1 MGKLLLMK
9 SPYDDYPEFYTQ
21 DHRQKRLL
29 SPVNKEQLEK
39 RHAAM
44 FAEWNIRDK
53 TVLDLGSCLGAT
65 GQWVLFHGARH
76 YTGVEAQTAYA
87 EQSRRLLGHYSDRV
101 RIEQGAIEDFLDENR
116 DEFDVVVMLGVIDA
130 FLNYHDLL
138 AKVARICKETLIIEG
153 VHPYP
158 NVCNPKAPIV
168 EITTEQSMVVADAE
182 QHVQGV
188 GVRISPSA
196 LSIVL
201 GTMGFESV
209 GRPTMPKHIKSVID
223 HFRGDPSE
231 TYSVR
236 YIESFRKVD
245 RICRGL
251 TDELVHP
258 TEGAK
263 IKARADFEKHR
274 PFVEPKTQALADKK
288 WLFDQTVAENF
299 PVEARQNIP
308 DYGRV
313 LDVCIEV
320 ADMFLDKDAPVIDVG
335 CALGEALK
343 RLYAH
348 GYRRLYG
355 VDNSRD
361 MLERAFNTTDRE
373 VTYIRS
379 DRFPP
384 EHGPYRLVTANWTL
398 HFIKEREDYLRDI
411 HAGLEDGG
419 FLVLTEKVMLSS
431 MMDRLYRQ
439 FKSDA
444 GLSQEYVDYKEEALK
459 DVLVP
464 YPLDWYLVKLRQI
477 GFRSVE
483 ILNARLSFVTFLAR
497 K

>member
-1 MGKLLLMK
+1 MK
-9 SPYDDYPEFYTQ
+9 SPYDDYPDFYTQ

-29 SPVNKEQLEK
+29 SPINKEQLEN

-44 FAEWNIRDK
+44 FAEWNIQDK
-53 TVLDLGSCLGAT
+53 SVLDLGSCLGAT

-76 YTGVEAQTAYA
+76 YTGVEAQAAYA
-87 EQSRRLLGHYSDRV
+87 ERSRHLLGHYADRI
-101 RIEQGAIEDFLDENR
+101 RIEQTSIEDFLAENTE
-116 DEFDVVVMLGVIDA
+116 EFDVVVMLGVIYA
-130 FLNYHDLL
+130 FLSYHDLL

-153 VHPYP
+153 VYPYP

-168 EITTEQSMVVADAE
+168 EITTEQSMVLADAE

-201 GTMGFESV
+201 STMGFEAV
-209 GRPTMPKHIKSVID
+209 GQPTMPKHIKSVID
-223 HFRGDPSE
+223 NFRGDPSE

-236 YIESFRKVD
+236 YIESFRRVD
-245 RICRGL
+245 RICRVL

-258 TEGAK
+258 SERTK
-263 IKARADFEKHR
+263 IKAWSEFEKHR
-274 PFVEPKTQALADKK
+274 PYVEPKALALAETP
-288 WLFDQTVAENF
+288 WRFDQKVAENF
-299 PVEARQNIP
+299 PNEARQNIP

-320 ADMFLDKDAPVIDVG
+320 ADTFLDKDAPVIDVG

-343 RLYAH
+343 RFHQH
-348 GYRRLYG
+348 GYRHLYG

-361 MLERAFNTTDRE
+361 MLARAFNTSDRAL
-373 VTYIRS
+373 TYIHS
-379 DRFPP
+379 ERFPP
-384 EHGPYRLVTANWTL
+384 AHGPYRLVTANWTL
-398 HFIKEREDYLRDI
+398 HFIKQREEYLKEI
-411 HAGLEDGG
+411 HAALEHGG
-419 FLVLTEKVMLSS
+419 FLILTEKVMLSS
-431 MMDRLYRQ
+431 TMDRLYKR
-439 FKSDA
+439 FKLDA
-444 GLSQEYVDYKEEALK
+444 GLSQDYIDYKEEALK

>member
-1 MGKLLLMK
+1 MK

-29 SPVNKEQLEK
+29 SPVNKEQLEN

-76 YTGVEAQTAYA
+76 YTGVEAQAAYA
-87 EQSRRLLGHYSDRV
+87 ERSRRLLGHYSDRV
-101 RIEQGAIEDFLDENR
+101 RIEQSSIEDFLVENTE
-116 DEFDVVVMLGVIDA
+116 EFDVIVMLGVIYA
-130 FLNYHDLL
+130 FLSYHDLL
-138 AKVARICKETLIIEG
+138 AKVARICKESLIIEG
-153 VHPYP
+153 VYPYP

-168 EITTEQSMVVADAE
+168 EITPEQSMVVADAE
-182 QHVQGV
+182 QHVQGI

-201 GTMGFESV
+201 STMGFESV
-209 GRPTMPKHIKSVID
+209 GKPTMPKHIKSVID
-223 HFRGDPSE
+223 NFRGDPSE

-245 RICRGL
+245 RICRVL
-251 TDELVHP
+251 ADELVHP
-258 TEGAK
+258 SEGAK
-263 IKARADFEKHR
+263 IKAWADFEKHR
-274 PFVEPKTQALADKK
+274 TYVEPKTRALAEKP
-288 WLFDQTVAENF
+288 WQFDQKVAENF
-299 PVEARQNIP
+299 PAEARQNIP

-320 ADMFLDKDAPVIDVG
+320 ADMFLDKDAAVIDVG

-343 RLYAH
+343 RFQER
-348 GYRRLYG
+348 GYRHLYG

-361 MLERAFNTTDRE
+361 MLARAFNTADHAL
-373 VTYIRS
+373 TYILS

-398 HFIKEREDYLRDI
+398 HFIKHREGYLRDI
-411 HAGLEDGG
+411 HAALEDGG
-419 FLVLTEKVMLSS
+419 ILILTEKVMLSS

-439 FKSDA
+439 FKLDA
-444 GLSQEYVDYKEEALK
+444 GLSQDYIDYKEEALK

-464 YPLDWYLVKLRQI
+464 YPLDWYLLKLRQI

>member
-1 MGKLLLMK
+1 MK
-9 SPYDDYPEFYTQ
+9 SPYDDYPEFHTQ

-29 SPVNKEQLEK
+29 SPINKEQLEN

-44 FAEWNIRDK
+44 FAEWNIQNK
-53 TVLDLGSCLGAT
+53 SVLDLGSCLGAT

-76 YTGVEAQTAYA
+76 YTGVEAQAAYA
-87 EQSRRLLGHYSDRV
+87 ERSRHLLGHYSDRV
-101 RIEQGAIEDFLDENR
+101 KIEQTSIEDFLAVNTE
-116 DEFDVVVMLGVIDA
+116 EFDVVVMLGVIYA
-130 FLNYHDLL
+130 FLSYHDLL

-153 VHPYP
+153 VYPYP
-158 NVCNPKAPIV
+158 NVCNPRAPIV

-182 QHVQGV
+182 QHVQGI

-196 LSIVL
+196 LSIL
-201 GTMGFESV
+201 LSTMGFEAV
-209 GRPTMPKHIKSVID
+209 GKPTMPKHIKSVID
-223 HFRGDPSE
+223 NFRGDPSE

-236 YIESFRKVD
+236 YIESFRRVD
-245 RICRGL
+245 RICRVL

-258 TEGAK
+258 AEDTK
-263 IKARADFEKHR
+263 IKAWAEFEKHR
-274 PFVEPKTQALADKK
+274 PYVEPKNRPLADAP
-288 WLFDQTVAENF
+288 WAFDQKVAENF
-299 PVEARQNIP
+299 PAEARQNIP

-320 ADMFLDKDAPVIDVG
+320 ADVFLDQDAPVIDVG

-343 RLYAH
+343 RFHEH

-355 VDNSRD
+355 VDNSCE
-361 MLERAFNTTDRE
+361 MLARAFNTTDQAL
-373 VTYIRS
+373 TYILS
-379 DRFPP
+379 DRFPS

-398 HFIKEREDYLRDI
+398 HFIKQREAYLRDI
-411 HAGLEDGG
+411 HAALEDDG
-419 FLVLTEKVMLSS
+419 FLILTEKVMLSS
-431 MMDRLYRQ
+431 MMDRLYKR
-439 FKSDA
+439 FKLDA
-444 GLSQEYVDYKEEALK
+444 GLSQDYIDYKEEALK
-459 DVLVP
+459 DVLVT